1 MASLEQL
8 LERKLVFYFLK
19 ANNEKVYL
27 DGKLPGKTKKNENKG
42 EVHPL
47 MKILLFRNIIFLTHF
62 LNFYT
67 FY

>member
-27 DGKLPGKTKKNENKG
+27 DGKLPGKTKMRIKVK
-42 EVHPL
+42 P
-47 MKILLFRNIIFLTHF
+47 IPR
-62 LNFYT
+62 
-67 FY
+67 

>member
-27 DGKLPGKTKKNENKG
+27 DGKLPGKTKKMRIK
-42 EVHPL
+42 VKYIP
-47 MKILLFRNIIFLTHF
+47 
-62 LNFYT
+62 
-67 FY
+67 